1 MKKMKKEIKILKNA
15 NQFHRKQFN
24 EIRRGINLFTQR
36 IIDVK
41 TNDFEKRVMNKID
54 EMKKKLMK
62 KMKKMKK
69 RFEENMNRLK
79 ILFNKS
85 MNDLKIN
92 MKNKLNDNELNKIIN
107 ELFV

>member
-1 MKKMKKEIKILKNA
+1 MKKKIKTLKNA

-24 EIRRGINLFTQR
+24 EIRRNINLFTQR

-41 TNDFEKRVMNKID
+41 TNDLEKRVMNKID

-62 KMKKMKK
+62 KMKEVKK
-69 RFEENMNRLK
+69 RFEKNMNRLK

-92 MKNKLNDNELNKIIN
+92 MKDKLNNDELNKIID